1 MDLSKISVL
10 SALTR
15 RMAWLARRQ
24 EVLAQNIANADTPG
38 YKPFDI
44 EPLDF
49 KRLAVAAGRRV
60 RVGVTNARHL
70 VATAQRSA
78 FKVKPQTKT
87 YETSPSG
94 NAVVL
99 EEQLFKVT
107 QTVMDH
113 RLMANL
119 YSRHIK
125 MIKTALG
132 RPSG

>member
-1 MDLSKISVL
+1 MDLSKIPVL

-49 KRLAVAAGRRV
+49 KRLAQAAGRRV
-60 RVGVTNARHL
+60 RVSITNARHL
-70 VATAQRSA
+70 VGASQRSE
-78 FKVKPQTKT
+78 FKATRQTRT

-125 MIKTALG
+125 MIKIALG
-132 RPSG
+132 RPNG

>member
-1 MDLSKISVL
+1 MDLSKIPVL

-38 YKPFDI
+38 YKPFDL

-49 KRLAVAAGRRV
+49 KHLAEAAGRRM

-70 VATAQRSA
+70 IAASQRSE
-78 FKVKPQTKT
+78 FKATRQTEN
-87 YETSPSG
+87 YETSPGG

-119 YSRHIK
+119 YLRHIK

-132 RPSG
+132 RSNG